1 MKQRILLFL
10 ILYRLN
16 TDTDRITH
24 LTARVSVTA
33 KRFWIEVKWPTPL
46 WWAMKQ
52 PGPSYVQA
60 NLSTVPSWFQSLAG
74 FVTSRTGTLV
84 QCVARGTG
92 RDRMDLL
99 LPSQF
104 SFGFQL
110 SHKLYILHSLCTVT
124 YYKVLTFSLFGW
136 LVRIV
141 AGSFTWEKST
151 ADWFALTVFCWEGWP
166 ASPASGSQPIR
177 LIVAVVLG
185 VYIYPEI
192 MLTKKVSTS
201 RRAPL
206 HSPLPCYLFI
216 TEPLP
221 KGNDLLLKDLFFM

>member
-1 MKQRILLFL
+1 MLHTCVQRFDVTGNLEKFGKILG
-10 ILYRLN
+10 
-16 TDTDRITH
+16 T
-24 LTARVSVTA
+24 
-33 KRFWIEVKWPTPL
+33 K
-46 WWAMKQ
+46 
-52 PGPSYVQA
+52 
-60 NLSTVPSWFQSLAG
+60 LA
-74 FVTSRTGTLV
+74 LV

-124 YYKVLTFSLFGW
+124 Y
-136 LVRIV
+136 
-141 AGSFTWEKST
+141 
-151 ADWFALTVFCWEGWP
+151 
-166 ASPASGSQPIR
+166 
-177 LIVAVVLG
+177 IVAVVLG

-221 KGNDLLLKDLFFM
+221 KGNDLLLKDLFFYVGKYVIKG